1 MTKRTETDLDLLGT
15 ISFVRRRESRLAAIA
30 PFSNFSRSGLC
41 SHAKL
46 QKVNCCCLPNVFW
59 SSLLSDS
66 IFFSKLDRI
75 SEFRWCLDW
84 RRSAELGTRWVAAS
98 AGYVDLVPPRGTGE
112 SPTSYEVV
120 TPPFIRGMQYSPPG
134 SSSRQQHLALKGSY
148 QRQLCA
154 VLVHGL
160 PVVNW
165 CH

>member
-15 ISFVRRRESRLAAIA
+15 INFVRRRESRLAATA
-30 PFSNFSRSGLC
+30 ASSNFSRSGLC

-46 QKVNCCCLPNVFW
+46 QKVNCRCFQMPFE

-66 IFFSKLDRI
+66 IFFSKLDRN
-75 SEFRWCLDW
+75 EFRWCLDW

-112 SPTSYEVV
+112 SPTSSDVV
-120 TPPFIRGMQYSPPG
+120 TPHFIRGMQYSPPG